1 MSVLFLTKDLMFSSR
16 VSACAQTLEIDLSVV
31 SDQERLLASAAR
43 EQAQLVLLDLSTPG
57 LDPMQIV
64 PQLRQLAFS
73 PKAIVAYGPH
83 VHEAKLAAAQEAG
96 CDEVLARGAFN
107 NRMAKI
113 LASHVTVAS
122 RAGDVSD
129 WRMKFM
135 GTE

>member
-16 VSACAQTLEIDLSVV
+16 VSACAQTLEVDLSVV
-31 SDQERLLASAAR
+31 LDQEQLLASAAR
-43 EQAQLVLLDLSTPG
+43 EQAQLALLDLSTPG

-64 PQLRQLAFS
+64 PQLRQLTCS
-73 PKAIVAYGPH
+73 PKAIIAYGPH
-83 VHEAKLAAAQEAG
+83 VLKAKLAAAQESG

-122 RAGDVSD
+122 RAGDV
-129 WRMKFM
+129 
-135 GTE
+135 